1 MAVLPEPRP
10 RGDSIGAGPEHDG
23 DDDRVR
29 AYLRY
34 TGVGLQFFVIFLGLV
49 LGGVYLDKRFSS
61 APWLTLA
68 GTALGGTAAFYT
80 LYKAV
85 YGIDRRRGASPK
97 AKAEAREKA
106 PGDDSSS

>member
-1 MAVLPEPRP
+1 M
-10 RGDSIGAGPEHDG
+10 
-23 DDDRVR
+23 
-29 AYLRY
+29 
-34 TGVGLQFFVIFLGLV
+34 IFLGLV

-85 YGIDRRRGASPK
+85 YGIGRGRGSDAV
-97 AKAEAREKA
+97 AKKKKDE
-106 PGDDSSS
+106 PGDTSPGQRRK